1 MQSFDPY
8 ECVLRNFSKHK
19 FKTYIEHSILDLS
32 TYPPEHVSEAGMV
45 HTNRWEAH
53 DLAEMS
59 MPTQLGLMFGVTS
72 YNRWVFQLDHT
83 DDGLIDPDMLWDY
96 AAKRI
101 TDLATSLAAQREYV
115 EMLATELYDRVGTS
129 VMACPMH
136 HNPVYGKAIYYYL
149 TNALLDPFCR
159 QDAYEALQSKVS
171 EQIESIFHRAAGQY
185 GIDISKASFGFGF
198 GSPIIFRHQRPEFTA
213 ELIRKIDARP
223 DSIGFRY
230 TDGRVRI
237 VCANKRLLTAYDR
250 DHPRFALLDEVV
262 DPQRFYAKEEIQE
275 LEELINRPGVRELE
289 LQLFLEAHPKFLLYG
304 DYDEVSPQ
312 VILVDEDN
320 KELRPDFFLRP
331 SGRNLWEIMDIK
343 LPAVDLL
350 AGPKNRK
357 CLSSSVH
364 RGVSQLMQYARFFE
378 NPRNR
383 DRVFRETGIDCF
395 KPRLTLVIGKKSNVD
410 EALWNQ
416 IIEQE
421 RPFVHIMG
429 FDEMLDRA
437 RKYALHIPA

>member
-1 MQSFDPY
+1 
-8 ECVLRNFSKHK
+8 
-19 FKTYIEHSILDLS
+19 
-32 TYPPEHVSEAGMV
+32 
-45 HTNRWEAH
+45 
-53 DLAEMS
+53 
-59 MPTQLGLMFGVTS
+59 
-72 YNRWVFQLDHT
+72 
-83 DDGLIDPDMLWDY
+83 
-96 AAKRI
+96 
-101 TDLATSLAAQREYV
+101 
-115 EMLATELYDRVGTS
+115 
-129 VMACPMH
+129 
-136 HNPVYGKAIYYYL
+136 
-149 TNALLDPFCR
+149 
-159 QDAYEALQSKVS
+159 
-171 EQIESIFHRAAGQY
+171 
-185 GIDISKASFGFGF
+185 
-198 GSPIIFRHQRPEFTA
+198 
-213 ELIRKIDARP
+213 
-223 DSIGFRY
+223 
-230 TDGRVRI
+230 VRI